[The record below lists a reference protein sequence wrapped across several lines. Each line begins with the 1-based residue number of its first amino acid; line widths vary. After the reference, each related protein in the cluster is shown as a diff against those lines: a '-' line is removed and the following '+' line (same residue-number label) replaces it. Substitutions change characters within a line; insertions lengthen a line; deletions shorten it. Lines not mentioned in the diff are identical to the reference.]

1 MNHPIIQTV
10 ELPWPVSINRYL
22 RRAGVRMHTTNEAKA
37 YRRDVGWLCK
47 GAHRFGQ
54 ARMEVGVQAF
64 PPDNRRRDLDN
75 IFKVCLDALMHAGLF
90 DDDSQIDRLHIERGP
105 VRKNDGAVLVT
116 LSEYRR

>member
-1 MNHPIIQTV
+1 MSVTI

-37 YRRDVGWLCK
+37 YRRDVGWLCS
-47 GAHRFGQ
+47 AAPRFGSAQ
-54 ARMEVGVQAF
+54 LTLTIIAF

-75 IFKVCLDALMHAGLF
+75 IEKVLIDSLMHAGLF
-90 DDDSQIDRLHIERGP
+90 DDDSQIVEKHSYKKEP
-105 VRKNDGAVLVT
+105 RKPHGAVMVV

>member
-1 MNHPIIQTV
+1 MTV
-10 ELPWPVSINRYL
+10 TLELPWPVSINRYL

-47 GAHRFGQ
+47 GAHRFGTS
-54 ARMEVGVQAF
+54 RLCLRIDAF
-64 PPDNRRRDLDN
+64 PPDHRKRDLDN
-75 IFKVCLDALMHAGLF
+75 VSKVLIDSLMHAGLF

-105 VRKNDGAVLVT
+105 VRKNAGAVLIT